1 MISHI
6 KEKADS
12 ILIILSAHGAV
23 NYFLVGTAVPS
34 NFSCILI
41 VLHVSFLVFGSV
53 LQTFLVHVSF
63 LVAGSVLQ
71 TFSDFGVSAAVAGT
85 AVKATNVAI
94 IVHAVILD
102 SFILF
107 SFKFLDVGVVLVH
120 QM

>member
-1 MISHI
+1 
-6 KEKADS
+6 
-12 ILIILSAHGAV
+12 
-23 NYFLVGTAVPS
+23 LVGTAVPS

-71 TFSDFGVSAAVAGT
+71 TFSDFGASAAINGV
-85 AVKATNVAI
+85 AVKATNDAI
-94 IVHAVILD
+94 IAHVVILN

-107 SFKFLDVGVVLVH
+107 SFKFLGVGVVLVH
-120 QM
+120 QMLVLVYLLLVWSQTLEQYS

>member
-1 MISHI
+1 MVSHI

-12 ILIILSAHGAV
+12 ILIILSAWGAV

-63 LVAGSVLQ
+63 LVVGSVLQ
-71 TFSDFGVSAAVAGT
+71 TFSAFDVSAAVVGI
-85 AVKATNVAI
+85 AVKVNNVAI
-94 IVHAVILD
+94 IVYAVILN

-107 SFKFLDVGVVLVH
+107 FL
-120 QM
+120 

>member
-1 MISHI
+1 MIGHI

-12 ILIILSAHGAV
+12 ILIMLSAHGTG
-23 NYFLVGTAVPS
+23 NYFLVGFSGTLVPS

-41 VLHVSFLVFGSV
+41 VLHVSFLVVGSV

-71 TFSDFGVSAAVAGT
+71 TFSAFGVSAAFAGT

-94 IVHAVILD
+94 IVHTVILN
-102 SFILF
+102 SFIVF
-107 SFKFLDVGVVLVH
+107 FL
-120 QM
+120 

>member
-1 MISHI
+1 MIGHI

-12 ILIILSAHGAV
+12 ILIMLSAHGAV

-71 TFSDFGVSAAVAGT
+71 TFSAFGVSAAFAGI
-85 AVKATNVAI
+85 AVNATNVAI
-94 IVHAVILD
+94 IVHAVILN

-107 SFKFLDVGVVLVH
+107 FL
-120 QM
+120 

>member
-1 MISHI
+1 
-6 KEKADS
+6 
-12 ILIILSAHGAV
+12 
-23 NYFLVGTAVPS
+23 VPS

-71 TFSDFGVSAAVAGT
+71 TFSAFGASAAFAGT

-94 IVHAVILD
+94 IVHTAMLN

-107 SFKFLDVGVVLVH
+107 SFKFLGVGVAPVH
-120 QM
+120 QMPGLVYLSPV